1 MTQLRKL
8 SLKTNLRPVYLR
20 GRGIK
25 TAKFPPKSPKIP
37 GAVTVY
43 RESVCPKKFTGKER
57 DAETG
62 LYYYGAR
69 YLDPKTSRWLS
80 GDPAMGEYLPSA
92 PVNDEAKKRNGSL
105 PGQGGVFNYVNLH
118 AYHYAGNNPVKLVD
132 PDGEDLKDWIS
143 NWMAE
148 PDPQGGKTIRT
159 NAPQRSG
166 GYSIFYELFTMNNSV
181 CNIDSLLFSFTNS
194 NGDSVQLWFWKGNYN
209 LVDKATWDTNNLPVP
224 AMEWHIGGEIGTY
237 KGIRAGAGAFDNAV
251 LSMSYGLYYKGENK
265 PFLTRS
271 NNGEYWLNGF
281 SPGQAKNTGDIVMR
295 GSITFKN
302 TADAR
307 AFIRSINRGLPFPSN
322 NNNPD
327 FYAIREG
334 ATVYFEFQ

>member
-92 PVNDEAKKRNGSL
+92 PVNDEAKKRNGNL

-118 AYHYAGNNPVKLVD
+118 AYHYAGNNPVKYTD
-132 PDGEDLKDWIS
+132 PDGK
-143 NWMAE
+143 
-148 PDPQGGKTIRT
+148 KTIVFIIH
-159 NAPQRSG
+159 APTAWEKIAGASHVGIIMTEPKEFTTYNGIPTVNGPTLYDPSG
-166 GYSIFYELFTMNNSV
+166 NYPGNQGRHSSGTFINRYYGEEKEREFSLDGYLNYHLDKDGTVIMYTFNTTPEQEADLIGKAFEQGDSRGFWCASDV
-181 CNIDSLLFSFTNS
+181 SSLLS
-194 NGDSVQLWFWKGNYN
+194 GLGIKQGLRPGKLQKQLDK
-209 LVDKATWDTNNLPVP
+209 LVEQGVITKEVVSRIQLV
-224 AMEWHIGGEIGTY
+224 E
-237 KGIRAGAGAFDNAV
+237 
-251 LSMSYGLYYKGENK
+251 
-265 PFLTRS
+265 
-271 NNGEYWLNGF
+271 
-281 SPGQAKNTGDIVMR
+281 KN
-295 GSITFKN
+295 
-302 TADAR
+302 
-307 AFIRSINRGLPFPSN
+307 
-322 NNNPD
+322 
-327 FYAIREG
+327 E
-334 ATVYFEFQ
+334 